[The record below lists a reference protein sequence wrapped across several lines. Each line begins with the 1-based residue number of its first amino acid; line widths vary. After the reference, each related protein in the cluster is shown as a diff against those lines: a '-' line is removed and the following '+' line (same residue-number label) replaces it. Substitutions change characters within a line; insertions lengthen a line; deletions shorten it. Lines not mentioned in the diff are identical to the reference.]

1 MDASGTALSA
11 DGAVVKGGVF
21 LPKGFRAEGVVRLLR
36 AQIEGDLDCS
46 GGTFTNPPKQGM
58 DASGNALSAERA
70 VVKGGVFLREGFR
83 AEGALNLTNASA
95 GALVDDAA
103 SWPTSGNLILD
114 GFVYARISGDSPKG
128 AKSRLNWVARQKDFR
143 PQPYRQLA
151 KVLRDDGDDSGARLV
166 LFDMERR
173 RRKQEDRTRPARTWS
188 AILRA
193 TIGYGYY
200 PGRALLCLLGL
211 VLAGFL
217 LFWGG
222 YLAGSV
228 APTDKDAYACFRKGG
243 QLPPHYE
250 TFHASIY
257 SLENSFPLVKLGQAD
272 RWQPDPDPHWQHRP
286 TKWAPRWLALVLSP
300 PLLRWFRWGQICLGW
315 ILATLFV
322 AGVTGIVRKD

>member
-1 MDASGTALSA
+1 M
-11 DGAVVKGGVF
+11 KGSVF
-21 LPKGFRAEGVVRLLR
+21 LCERFHAEGEVRLLV
-36 AQIEGDLDCS
+36 AQIGRNLDCS
-46 GGTFTNPPKQGM
+46 GGTFIGQFVAQT
-58 DASGNALSAERA
+58 AAI
-70 VVKGGVFLREGFR
+70 KGTFFWTSIAGPEHVSLD
-83 AEGALNLTNASA
+83 LTNASV

-103 SWPTSGNLILD
+103 SWPAAGNVFLD
-114 GFVYARISGDSPKG
+114 GFVYQRISSGPKDPT
-128 AKSRLNWVARQKDFR
+128 SRLGWLACQKGFR

-151 KVLRDDGDDSGARLV
+151 KVLREDGDDSGARLV
-166 LFDMERR
+166 LFEMERR
-173 RRKQEDRTRPARTWS
+173 RRKQEDRAWSARAWS

-200 PGRALLCLLGL
+200 PGRAVWWLLRL

-228 APTDKDAYACFRKGG
+228 TPTDKDAYACFKKGG

-272 RWQPDPDPHWQHRP
+272 RWQPDPNHSQYRP
-286 TKWAPRWLALVLSP
+286 TKWAPRWLRLVLSP
-300 PLLRWFRWGQICLGW
+300 PLLRWFRWVQICLGW

-322 AGVTGIVRKD
+322 AGITGIVRKD